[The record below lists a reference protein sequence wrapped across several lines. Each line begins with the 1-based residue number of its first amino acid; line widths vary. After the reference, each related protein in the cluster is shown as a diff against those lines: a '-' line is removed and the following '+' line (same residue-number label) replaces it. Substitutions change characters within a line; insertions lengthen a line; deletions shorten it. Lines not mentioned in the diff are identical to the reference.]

1 MTMTLAQAITRVR
14 FLLDD
19 SDANPL
25 ISDAEI
31 TTALEVGQE
40 EVWQLVIDSGAN
52 VFYQTADI
60 ASPGNGVV
68 DVSSIKPLKI
78 INVAQVV
85 GTYALQIPPCR
96 PFDGFAPVLSAVN
109 VRLVYV
115 PRATFP
121 ALSSDPFVWSQ
132 AAISMTT
139 LDQLLCHTAA
149 AQCWVRTGEPPLA
162 SMEKR
167 RAELAASVT
176 SSINIPSW
184 SVSPLDD
191 TGSTDSGFYWRRTS
205 HDTLQLVYG

>member
-19 SDANPL
+19 NDANPL

-31 TTALEVGQE
+31 TTALQVGQE

-52 VFYQTADI
+52 VFFQTATI
-60 ASPGNGVV
+60 SSPGTGVV

-78 INVAQVV
+78 VNVAQSV
-85 GTYALQIPPCR
+85 GVYTLQIPPCR
-96 PFDGFAPVLSAVN
+96 PFDGWAPVLSALDVAI
-109 VRLVYV
+109 VYV

-121 ALSSDPFVWSQ
+121 ALAGDPFVWSQ

-139 LDQLLCHTAA
+139 LDQLLVHVAA
-149 AQCWVRTGEPPLA
+149 SQCWVRTGEPPLA
-162 SMEKR
+162 SLEKR
-167 RAELAASVT
+167 KQELQDSVT

-184 SVSPLDD
+184 SVTPLDVA
-191 TGSTDSGFYWRRTS
+191 GSRDSGMYWRRTS